1 LRQGL
6 FIYRNHIHGRR
17 APSGGIVGNVV
28 NSGRGKT
35 VLRLLRRTRSQ
46 GEAKFLT
53 GGNGIQHA

>member
-1 LRQGL
+1 V
-6 FIYRNHIHGRR
+6 
-17 APSGGIVGNVV
+17 PSGGIVANVV